1 MSALGLI
8 ETIGLVAAIEGLDV
22 ALKAA
27 DVKAIGCE
35 FVGSGIVTVKIRGEI
50 GAVKASI
57 DAAEAAVNKVGILRS
72 THVIARTSDEIIGMI
87 ENNSFT
93 KKDEIKVET
102 EVEIIEEITNKVVE
116 NEIVNNS
123 KESLDTEIIKKVNE
137 MNTTNEDDSD
147 IDDES
152 NENIEITNEE
162 IRKDY
167 TQEELQAM
175 KVSELRTVARTLR
188 TKLTRK
194 KIKFA
199 KKDELIEAILEV
211 VER

>member
-8 ETIGLVAAIEGLDV
+8 ETIGLVAAIEGLDA

-27 DVKAIGCE
+27 DVETIGCE

-57 DAAEAAVNKVGILRS
+57 DAAEAAVNRVGTLRA
-72 THVIARTSDEIIGMI
+72 THVIARTSDEIIGII
-87 ENNSFT
+87 ETNSFT
-93 KKDEIKVET
+93 KEDKVELEVVEETKNEVESLKDEIIDNNNENLD
-102 EVEIIEEITNKVVE
+102 VEIVEDVKKSNEEYNHIEDELNEDELNEEIE
-116 NEIVNNS
+116 LINE
-123 KESLDTEIIKKVNE
+123 EIIKN
-137 MNTTNEDDSD
+137 
-147 IDDES
+147 
-152 NENIEITNEE
+152 
-162 IRKDY
+162 Y

-175 KVSELRTVARTLR
+175 KVSELRTVARTLK

>member
-27 DVKAIGCE
+27 DVETIGCE

-57 DAAEAAVNKVGILRS
+57 DAAEAAVNRVGTLRA

-87 ENNSFT
+87 ESNSFT
-93 KKDEIKVET
+93 KEDEIKVET
-102 EVEIIEEITNKVVE
+102 IKEITNEVVE
-116 NEIVNNS
+116 DEVVNNS
-123 KESLDTEIIKKVNE
+123 NEGLDTEIIEEVNE
-137 MNTTNEDDSD
+137 MNDDD
-147 IDDES
+147 IGIDYEI